1 MNLVIFS
8 VLSEQNESF
17 LQLLHSELFFWDTGS
32 GDGSDEWL
40 IRMLSAQIVW
50 KSKRIGDYIRK
61 NRQKVKENP
70 K

>member
-1 MNLVIFS
+1 MNLVVFS

-40 IRMLSAQIVW
+40 IRMLSAQIV
-50 KSKRIGDYIRK
+50 
-61 NRQKVKENP
+61 
-70 K
+70 